1 MGTRH
6 IAPRLRLLGLLLISA
21 SVMMGLALS
30 AAGITTVNLS
40 SPFAKKIAKEVQQAR
55 AEAVSSSA
63 ATVSYQPRVG
73 QVNASGWGHPGYSSG
88 LTQSTPQG
96 LLGLNDSN
104 QSTDSMYSAQSSEST
119 NIEDATKE
127 PFSISL
133 WALIAPICCL
143 GVLLW
148 MTPMPNSQSSRRKSR
163 R

>member
-30 AAGITTVNLS
+30 AAGVTSVNLS

-55 AEAVSSSA
+55 IEASSTPA
-63 ATVSYQPRVG
+63 ATVSYQPTVG
-73 QVNASGWGHPGYSSG
+73 QVNASGWGDLTNPSG
-88 LTQSTPQG
+88 LIQAAPQG
-96 LLGLNDSN
+96 LLDV
-104 QSTDSMYSAQSSEST
+104 QSIDAPYQVQASALGEVKESSKT
-119 NIEDATKE
+119 
-127 PFSISL
+127 PFSIPL

-143 GVLLW
+143 GILLW
-148 MTPMPNSQSSRRKSR
+148 MTPMPTSQSSRRKGR